1 MTPHDTLHNAAA
13 LMLLLSSEE
22 AASIFSQLPPEQAHQ
37 LKTAITLIAQKPK
50 PVPPNPLD
58 LDVNFDEFEDATRQS
73 RLISDSSRY
82 VKAMLNQAFGLQS
95 FATEGRA
102 GAGASTNEATA
113 AGTTAAGATVDIL
126 AGGEGPSLFDPSSM
140 LAPPPAHGA
149 GFERLRRAELGTV
162 VQMLVAEHPQIAAAI
177 LTQLDLVQSTR
188 VLQNIPPRQR
198 SEIVQRIARTGAL
211 HPATLDTLDEMLVTL
226 LNDGEARRHGA
237 QSGARRAAMLI
248 SGMGAHI
255 EASVLESIDS
265 TDPALAQRI
274 LDKIDEEHRP

>member
-50 PVPPNPLD
+50 PAPPNPLD

-95 FATEGRA
+95 FAIESRA
-102 GAGASTNEATA
+102 GSGADASTTDASA
-113 AGTTAAGATVDIL
+113 GGTTVDRVV
-126 AGGEGPSLFDPSSM
+126 ASEGPGLFDPSSM

-198 SEIVQRIARTGAL
+198 SLIVQRIARTGAL

-248 SGMGAHI
+248 SGMGAHM
-255 EASVLESIDS
+255 EASMLESIDS

-274 LDKIDEEHRP
+274 LDKMDEEHRP

>member
-22 AASIFSQLPPEQAHQ
+22 AASIFSQLPPEQSHQ
-37 LKTAITLIAQKPK
+37 LKAAIALIAQKPK
-50 PVPPNPLD
+50 PAQPNPLD

-95 FATEGRA
+95 FAIEGSA
-102 GAGASTNEATA
+102 GSSATDIPA
-113 AGTTAAGATVDIL
+113 AGIAVDI
-126 AGGEGPSLFDPSSM
+126 APGSEGPSLFDPSL
-140 LAPPPAHGA
+140 LAPPPVHGA
-149 GFERLRRAELGTV
+149 GLERLKRAELGTV

-177 LTQLDLVQSTR
+177 LTQLDLDQSTR

-198 SEIVQRIARTGAL
+198 AQIVQRIARTRAL
-211 HPATLDTLDEMLVTL
+211 HPATLETLDEMLVTL
-226 LNDGEARRHGA
+226 LDEGEARRHGA